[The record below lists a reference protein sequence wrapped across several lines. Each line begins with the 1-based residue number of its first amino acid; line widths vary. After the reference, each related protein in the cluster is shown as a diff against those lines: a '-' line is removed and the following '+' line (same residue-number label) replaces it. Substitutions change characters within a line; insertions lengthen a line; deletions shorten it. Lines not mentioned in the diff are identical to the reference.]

1 MPRTES
7 GALIAC
13 EGFRKRS
20 ANAIE
25 FDRFTQHDTRRT
37 LADKF
42 GGIHV
47 RPRRKDSDLDAARAP
62 RTSNAG

>member
-25 FDRFTQHDTRRT
+25 FDRFIQHDGRT

-47 RPRRKDSDLDAARAP
+47 HPSRKDSDLDAAAAAYVGRC
-62 RTSNAG
+62 